1 MSLPDQEAAAMRAA
15 WNFLLH
21 LGSGEIR
28 VTGRVTDL
36 REEARDIVKHFP
48 LGGDLAEAAKRY
60 APELLGKVER
70 EADQLAH
77 EAASQSA
84 RADRAEAALAERE
97 PTIPPDFLNMP

>member
-1 MSLPDQEAAAMRAA
+1 MVRA

-21 LGSGEIR
+21 LSSGELR
-28 VTGRVTDL
+28 VSGRVTEL
-36 REEARDIVKHFP
+36 RKEARDIAKHFP

-70 EADQLAH
+70 EANELAQ
-77 EAASQSA
+77 EAAREGA
-84 RADRAEAALAERE
+84 RADKAEATLEERE